1 MAQRGPVVVTGA
13 STGIGEA
20 CAQRLSSLGFDV
32 FAGVRSDAD
41 VERLRAAGSVRP
53 LKLDITDSAS
63 IAAAAETV
71 TAASGGRLA
80 GLVNNAG
87 IAVTA
92 PLEFLPVE
100 ELRRQLEVNVIGH
113 VAVTQAFLEALRAA
127 RGRIVNI
134 SSIGGRI
141 ALPLLGAYAGSK
153 FALEGISDALRR
165 ELRPWGIAVA
175 VVQPGA
181 IATPIWDK
189 GSVAAEGLLA
199 EAPAEASERYGPLI
213 ETMRSGALEAARDG
227 LPPAA
232 VADIVAHA
240 LTSARPRTRYLV
252 GREAKV
258 RATLARVLGDRVFDA
273 LIARTLNW
281 R

>member
-71 TAASGGRLA
+71 IAASGGRLA

>member
-1 MAQRGPVVVTGA
+1 
-13 STGIGEA
+13 
-20 CAQRLSSLGFDV
+20 
-32 FAGVRSDAD
+32 
-41 VERLRAAGSVRP
+41 VRP